1 MSGES
6 TRYKNKLD
14 ALFEKV
20 KEIQD
25 MELKSEWAKYLCV
38 LVSGYLEVS
47 IREIHVEYA
56 RRRADENVTNY
67 VSKTLDGFLN
77 PKMNK
82 ILELISM
89 FNKQISDEIK
99 LLTNGELAAS
109 VDSIVNNRHNIAHGR
124 NTSLSYVNI
133 KTYYDNVVKV
143 VRLLKEKLAE

>member
-67 VSKTLDGFLN
+67 VSKTLDGSWNL
-77 PKMNK
+77 
-82 ILELISM
+82 LVCLISKYQM
-89 FNKQISDEIK
+89 RLNS
-99 LLTNGELAAS
+99 LLMGNLPPQL
-109 VDSIVNNRHNIAHGR
+109 IV
-124 NTSLSYVNI
+124 S
-133 KTYYDNVVKV
+133 
-143 VRLLKEKLAE
+143 